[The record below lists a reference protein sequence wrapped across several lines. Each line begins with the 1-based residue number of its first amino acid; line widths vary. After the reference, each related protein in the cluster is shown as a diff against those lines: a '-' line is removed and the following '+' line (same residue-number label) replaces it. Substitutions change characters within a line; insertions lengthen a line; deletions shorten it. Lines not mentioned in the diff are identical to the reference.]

1 MHDSIKS
8 KQKRK
13 IERKRGHVPS
23 GRAVTREGLRH
34 VSHLELCPFASVV
47 CLYELKKGHVL
58 PQRGP
63 CIAMVLEITISR
75 KEHFLQSLTETAGDI
90 GQQFRFR
97 PEVVLQGA
105 SFNRPNSDTT
115 FTV

>member
-1 MHDSIKS
+1 
-8 KQKRK
+8 
-13 IERKRGHVPS
+13 
-23 GRAVTREGLRH
+23 
-34 VSHLELCPFASVV
+34 
-47 CLYELKKGHVL
+47 
-58 PQRGP
+58 
-63 CIAMVLEITISR
+63 MVLEITISR

-105 SFNRPNSDTT
+105 SFNRPNSDTK